1 MSFKASLCKYGLL
14 GFRRDFPKIHDSV
27 DVVRVANEMKPYGVK
42 KLSSTESICK

>member
-1 MSFKASLCKYGLL
+1 MGFDAFL

-42 KLSSTESICK
+42 NLSSIECFLKKGD